1 MVGLAV
7 LAFILIVLVCLPP
20 TEDQSRRA
28 RGGRRRSSCREVGGF
43 RVFLR

>member
-1 MVGLAV
+1 MVGLVA
-7 LAFILIVLVCLPP
+7 LALALLILVCLPP

-28 RGGRRRSSCREVGGF
+28 RGGRRASSCREVGGF